1 MTITEELV
9 ENKQEEIEL
18 TAKDRCDSCGAQ
30 AFVYVKGLSGELYF
44 CGHHYAKNEEK
55 LKSTVLEL
63 QASGVNA
70 FYEVFDVGNYE
81 DVKVGIK
88 NIISN

>member
-9 ENKQEEIEL
+9 EDKQEEIEL

-55 LKSTVLEL
+55 LKSLSFTTIDKRDTINKKSE
-63 QASGVNA
+63 S
-70 FYEVFDVGNYE
+70 
-81 DVKVGIK
+81 
-88 NIISN
+88 SN